1 MTRTRR
7 RERGLTLV
15 EISVSAAVL
24 AVAAMGIAATMMA
37 GIASNREYQ
46 RNTIVMARAQHYL
59 ETMYNLQFGTDAD
72 ATAADDDF
80 DLVFSGDPEI
90 GQNPPSI
97 ISLAKA
103 MNAKPGM
110 IYSFSPPNIGIQGQF
125 QIRITNNVASN
136 LWFPTSIDADQ
147 DGAPDNGVAT
157 MAQGN
162 LFPQFIAGAYEADS
176 SDEARELFA
185 IEIFWLPVSPG
196 ATPQLVL
203 RGFRAQDP

>member
-1 MTRTRR
+1 MARGRR

-15 EISVSAAVL
+15 EITMSATLL
-24 AVAAMGIAATMMA
+24 AVASMGVAATMMT

-72 ATAADDDF
+72 AAATSDGF

-90 GQNPPSI
+90 GNNPPSI
-97 ISLAKA
+97 IALAKA
-103 MNAKPGM
+103 MNAQPGM
-110 IYSFSPPNIGIQGQF
+110 IYTFTPPNLGVPGQF
-125 QIRITNNVASN
+125 QIRITNNVAAN
-136 LWFPTSIDADQ
+136 LSFPLSVDADQ
-147 DGAPDNGVAT
+147 DGAPDKGVAT

-162 LFPQFIAGAYEADS
+162 LFPQFIAGAYEDDA

-185 IEIFWLPVSPG
+185 IEIFWVPSNPG
-196 ATPQLVL
+196 AAAQLVL